1 MLFENLGVSWTIA
14 IAVISSNPMSLM
26 ILAAS
31 RTLVYHVY
39 NRIYII
45 IYRYTEKE
53 TVWDT
58 RHPSYPNTDG
68 QGTHGESLSSIFCV
82 WSLITIEVTV
92 QATPF
97 MSKDRCAAAAFKA
110 GGIRVTGKQLRM
122 MSFISKIKIP
132 HVVIYCRWCRYR
144 VLETDDGLC
153 WCSIIFHYI
162 NKLNISENFI
172 YSSVHRF
179 INRLAWKKN
188 SSTGT
193 LFFCVSLFGFFVCWP
208 VSNLIR
214 WFFSSRTQN
223 VSPKFCRSLEL
234 QKSPVA

>member
-1 MLFENLGVSWTIA
+1 MNELGCYPPRQRLQDPQQKREKNHLTDSRIIVADVWTRYSCYCSYYEILWNMLFANLGVSWTIA

-45 IYRYTEKE
+45 IYRNTGKE

-58 RHPSYPNTDG
+58 GHPSYPNTDG
-68 QGTHGESLSSIFCV
+68 QGTHGESVSCIFCV

-110 GGIRVTGKQLRM
+110 GGVRVTGKQLRM

-153 WCSIIFHYI
+153 WCSIIFPLYKQTKH
-162 NKLNISENFI
+162 F
-172 YSSVHRF
+172 
-179 INRLAWKKN
+179 W
-188 SSTGT
+188 
-193 LFFCVSLFGFFVCWP
+193 
-208 VSNLIR
+208 
-214 WFFSSRTQN
+214 
-223 VSPKFCRSLEL
+223 EL
-234 QKSPVA
+234 YL